1 MSSTTAAYKMTYG
14 FLGNSCLL
22 VSKFWGGGV
31 VNVPGREEHIRFDAW
46 YQMVQTAFKNG
57 INLFDSAENYAMG
70 RADEL
75 MDGAI
80 KGGGGEGGLMKVFG
94 VERTSR

>member
-1 MSSTTAAYKMTYG
+1 
-14 FLGNSCLL
+14 
-22 VSKFWGGGV
+22 
-31 VNVPGREEHIRFDAW
+31 
-46 YQMVQTAFKNG
+46 MVQTAFKNG

-80 KGGGGEGGLMKVFG
+80 KGGGVDEGVWGREDLAVTAKIFSG
-94 VERTSR
+94 TKGFNNGTPGST